1 MSSLTDKYHI
11 VTTWGN
17 YRGTREEG
25 FAHAG
30 FNAEHKPHFNLICMI
45 LTSWIVGGVSFILR
59 TFHF

>member
-30 FNAEHKPHFNLICMI
+30 FKAEHKPHFNLICMI
-45 LTSWIVGGVSFILR
+45 LT
-59 TFHF
+59 